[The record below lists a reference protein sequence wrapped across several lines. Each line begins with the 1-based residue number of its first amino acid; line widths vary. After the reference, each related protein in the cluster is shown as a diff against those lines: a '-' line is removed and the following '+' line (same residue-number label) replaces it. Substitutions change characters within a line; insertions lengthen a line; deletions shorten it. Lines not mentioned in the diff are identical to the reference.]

1 MRLIIAQSE
10 HQEKSEF
17 HDVYLPITGGVLEK
31 GLRSMEGSQTEAL
44 LRPVRAL
51 NLLAGV
57 ESVDMDRRWTVP
69 DAATSCTMRSNV
81 KHVTQTAVAADH
93 SKLSRNTLSTIA
105 SLAETV
111 PLTIDVGASEEITER
126 LMQHI
131 EIVQA

>member
-1 MRLIIAQSE
+1 M
-10 HQEKSEF
+10 
-17 HDVYLPITGGVLEK
+17 D
-31 GLRSMEGSQTEAL
+31 GSQTETL
-44 LRPVRAL
+44 LRRVRAV
-51 NLLAGV
+51 NLLLGV
-57 ESVDMDRRWTVP
+57 ESVDMHRGETVP
-69 DAATSCTMRSNV
+69 DAATSCTMRSMV
-81 KHVTQTAVAADH
+81 KHVTQTTVAADH